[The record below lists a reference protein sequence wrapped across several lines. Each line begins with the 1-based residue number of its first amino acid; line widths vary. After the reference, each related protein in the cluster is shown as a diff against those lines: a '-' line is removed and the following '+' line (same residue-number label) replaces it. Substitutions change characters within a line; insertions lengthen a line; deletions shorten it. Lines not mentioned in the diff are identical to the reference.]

1 MDEVLD
7 GVCVFVKGMCVRGS
21 AVRQAKG
28 DEKKKQ
34 CSRRRKFRHPKS
46 LDLSVHGS
54 INSKFNPADGRQ
66 VSRKCKLREA
76 MHKYHRLSLPVFQ
89 QYKVERKPH
98 ANFEETPSIEK
109 RSADAI
115 HP

>member
-1 MDEVLD
+1 M
-7 GVCVFVKGMCVRGS
+7 VCVFVKGMSVRGS

-28 DEKKKQ
+28 DEKKEQ
-34 CSRRRKFRHPKS
+34 CSRRPKSRHPKS
-46 LDLSVHGS
+46 LDPSVHVS
-54 INSKFNPADGRQ
+54 INSKFSPADGRQ

-109 RSADAI
+109 RSAD
-115 HP
+115 P